1 MAKLLHLGQFTTLGR
16 GTPLS
21 PLSIPAHHLT
31 THCFTAGAS
40 GSGKTG
46 ATLGIMEEALR
57 QGIPVLM
64 IDVKGDLT
72 NLGLSFP
79 TFAPSAFEP
88 WVQPTPGDHRS
99 VSEIAHALAAQR
111 AEGLSAAGIGE
122 PELRAFHENVD
133 IRIITPGSD
142 AGESLHIL
150 SSLEQPRVKWHADP
164 TTAQASLSAAVSL
177 ILRLLKRDPDAAT
190 SRDHVLLSLLAE
202 RRLKSGLSCELGA
215 IIHDLLEPPLEAVG
229 ALPLDSYA
237 APKQRGELASALNT
251 LLASP
256 SFKSWRQGASLD
268 IAEWFTPKPNLT
280 NPAGKPKTP
289 AVIVSVAHLDDDDR
303 ALVLGIILEEV
314 LTWVRSLSG
323 SKALRALILFDE
335 MYGFLP
341 PHPRNPATKPPLV
354 ALVKQARAF
363 GVGLVLATQNPM
375 DVDYRVL
382 SNTGLWYIGRLQT
395 DADRD
400 RVVESLSQ
408 AAGTGALSTA
418 ALANVVK
425 QLQNRWFV
433 MRNVHDKNGT
443 VLVQPRYAMSYMR
456 GPLTPAEIRRLRVG
470 A

>member
-1 MAKLLHLGQFTTLGR
+1 
-16 GTPLS
+16 
-21 PLSIPAHHLT
+21 
-31 THCFTAGAS
+31 
-40 GSGKTG
+40 
-46 ATLGIMEEALR
+46 MEEALR
-57 QGIPVLM
+57 QHIPVLM

-79 TFAPSAFEP
+79 TFSSAPFER
-88 WVQPTPGDHRS
+88 WVQATPGDPRS
-99 VSEIAHALAAQR
+99 IAEIAAALAAER
-111 AEGLSAAGIGE
+111 AKGLDAAGIGE
-122 PELRAFHENVD
+122 QELLAFHDSVD

-142 AGESLHIL
+142 AGEPLHLL
-150 SSLEQPRVKWHADP
+150 SSLEQPRIKWHADP

-177 ILRLLKRDPDAAT
+177 LLRLLKRDPDAAT

-202 RRLKSGLSCELGA
+202 RRLKSGLPCDLAA
-215 IIHDLLEPPLEAVG
+215 IIHDLLEPPIDAVG
-229 ALPLDSYA
+229 ALPLDTYA
-237 APKQRGELASALNT
+237 DIKRRTEFAAALNT

-268 IAEWFTPKPNLT
+268 IAQWFAPKPNLKD
-280 NPAGKPKTP
+280 PAGKPKTP
-289 AVIVSVAHLDDDDR
+289 AVIISVAHLDDDDR
-303 ALVLGIILEEV
+303 ALVLGVILEEV
-314 LTWVRSLSG
+314 LTWVRSLPG

-335 MYGFLP
+335 VYGFMP

-354 ALVKQARAF
+354 ALIKQARAF

-400 RVVESLSQ
+400 RVIDSLSQ
-408 AAGTGALSTA
+408 AAGTGLLTTA
-418 ALANVVK
+418 ALSSVVK

-433 MRNVHDKNGT
+433 MRNVHDANGT

-456 GPLTPAEIRRLRVG
+456 GPLTLGEIRQMRRG
-470 A
+470 